1 MDLMNSLTK
10 KWVEA
15 FIERPKSTLLIDCS
29 NDTESG
35 NEIAEHICSKLAVD
49 SHVPIV
55 RLRIDDKKSIGIDDV
70 RDLQKSMQ
78 LKANNNGS
86 YTRFVIIEDAEKLT
100 IEAQNSL
107 LKLIEELPAK
117 TVLIIITSNIS
128 KLLETV
134 RSRCFNIPVLPISK
148 TQANEFGQRNGH
160 DTSKISKAYL
170 LSEGYSSKFESLLK
184 DDDELYHLVD
194 LAKKFISDSVF
205 ERQSFL
211 QTLTSTKSVYTYEQF
226 SNALVLTAKSGMRF
240 ASSKDTKNHWKNIL
254 QSVMRAD
261 EQVGRNVS
269 EKLALLSLSV
279 SI

>member
-1 MDLMNSLTK
+1 MFNLYFLK
-10 KWVEA
+10 K
-15 FIERPKSTLLIDCS
+15 
-29 NDTESG
+29 N
-35 NEIAEHICSKLAVD
+35 
-49 SHVPIV
+49 
-55 RLRIDDKKSIGIDDV
+55 
-70 RDLQKSMQ
+70 
-78 LKANNNGS
+78 
-86 YTRFVIIEDAEKLT
+86 T
-100 IEAQNSL
+100 I
-107 LKLIEELPAK
+107 
-117 TVLIIITSNIS
+117 T
-128 KLLETV
+128 
-134 RSRCFNIPVLPISK
+134 
-148 TQANEFGQRNGH
+148 
-160 DTSKISKAYL
+160 
-170 LSEGYSSKFESLLK
+170 
-184 DDDELYHLVD
+184 